1 MDFVNQQHDYLMGIR
16 FVEATNQYE
25 LNVSL
30 ATANKIS
37 QSCAGRD
44 FDLEE
49 WIKLAKEELPKH
61 DNEAKQEQLTSYLL
75 KESPLSRPT
84 HTY

>member
-1 MDFVNQQHDYLMGIR
+1 MAFFYDIVLNKETNRHEMDFVNQQHDYLMGIR

-49 WIKLAKEELPKH
+49 WIKLAKKELPKH
-61 DNEAKQEQLTSYLL
+61 DNEAKQE
-75 KESPLSRPT
+75 
-84 HTY
+84 